1 MLLHTQPAA
10 RPHRFS
16 LAPLRARWKRR
27 IAAGLLS
34 AWVGLSPAVAQSL
47 GADVAGGSDHP
58 LISRFA
64 GSQLIGYKQDSFDQG
79 RFYLPGKDPKKEL
92 DQNKPVT
99 AEGQL
104 TRLIYIAPPG
114 RSPLEVQANFAQ
126 ALRQAGLQV
135 LTAVDG
141 RQAWWGPSDLARL
154 SGFNGL
160 KLAPPWSTDISPMA
174 RDDGH
179 YLYGTLQR
187 GGVTVSVSVLTGPAS
202 LMARDRYKVK
212 AETPLSVVAMQIV
225 EPAAMATG
233 AVTVNAQALGTGLAA
248 DGRIALYGI
257 FFDTGRADLKPESQ
271 AQLAQMAELLKAQPT
286 LRVHIVGH
294 TDNVGAFEANQALSQ
309 QRAQAVAQALTAE
322 YKIDAKRLSA
332 RGVASLSPLAS
343 NSAEAGRARN
353 RRVEL
358 VAQ

>member
-126 ALRQAGLQV
+126 ALRLAGLQV

-160 KLAPPWSTDISPMA
+160 KLAPPWSSDISP
-174 RDDGH
+174 
-179 YLYGTLQR
+179 
-187 GGVTVSVSVLTGPAS
+187 
-202 LMARDRYKVK
+202 MARDRYKVK

-257 FFDTGRADLKPESQ
+257 FFDTDRADLKPESQ

-309 QRAQAVAQALTAE
+309 QRAQAVAQALTAG